1 MPNLDKS
8 NFDRDTA
15 LTRIDEAA
23 NEHDDA
29 REWRGRLST
38 NWSIGRI
45 PNGGY
50 SAALA
55 VRALLEHTGCETPL
69 SLTTHYYRPTI
80 ADEEA
85 TVHTMVLRKG
95 RMTTHADATLVQD
108 GKVRVR
114 CAGVFGSYP
123 SGTLL
128 LQTPPPFLPR
138 PDDCPARDPKAQ
150 GLSMTLLD
158 SLEMRLHPDTPLR
171 VVDGVARAQGW
182 VRFRD
187 GRANDALALGLFADA
202 FPPAVLSAVPD
213 AGWVPTI
220 ELTTHIRSAAQPGW
234 IRGEIM
240 TSNVHDGT
248 LVENVRLWDSD
259 ETLVAEARQ
268 LALLRT

>member
-1 MPNLDKS
+1 MPNSDIPD
-8 NFDRDTA
+8 FDRDTA
-15 LTRIDEAA
+15 LTSVHVGADEL
-23 NEHDDA
+23 DP
-29 REWRGRLST
+29 REWRGHLTSE
-38 NWSIGRI
+38 WSIGPV

-55 VRALLEHTGCETPL
+55 VRALLGHTGCETPL

-80 ADEEA
+80 ADEDA
-85 TVHTMVLRKG
+85 TVHTTVLRQG

-114 CAGVFGSYP
+114 CAGVFGTYP
-123 SGTLL
+123 NGKLL
-128 LQTPPPFLPR
+128 LQTPPPSLPS
-138 PDDCPARDPKAQ
+138 PTECPARDPKTQ
-150 GLSMTLLD
+150 GLNMTLLD
-158 SLEMRLHPDTPLR
+158 SIDMRLHPDTPLP
-171 VVDGVARAQGW
+171 VVDDVARTQGW

-202 FPPAVLSAVPD
+202 FPPSVLSAVPE

-220 ELTTHIRSAAQPGW
+220 ELTTHIRAAARPGW
-234 IRGEIM
+234 IRGEST

-248 LVENVRLWDSD
+248 LVENVRLWDSN